1 MHSSLFSR
9 VRFALQRYI
18 NTQPIAALCLGTAA
32 FLAALSAALWWGQI
46 QRGQGL
52 RDDLNAL
59 RQKSRAAPALAKKSD
74 EIPPLPV
81 FRSSELVGALQH
93 AGTGSGLAM
102 NEISYSLDASAA
114 QPYLRYQV
122 SLSVVGAYPV
132 VRRFIDDIVLEMPN
146 LVLDSIACSRDDIAA
161 ARPVCD
167 LSFSSFYRKDING

>member
-1 MHSSLFSR
+1 M
-9 VRFALQRYI
+9 RFHFRRYI
-18 NTQPIAALCLGTAA
+18 RAQPITALCLGTAV
-32 FLAALSAALWWGQI
+32 FLATLSAALWWGQI
-46 QRGQGL
+46 QRGQVL

-59 RQKSRAAPALAKKSD
+59 RLQWKTAPAVAKKSD
-74 EIPPLPV
+74 EVPLLPI

-132 VRRFIDDIVLEMPN
+132 VRRFIDDIVLGMPN
-146 LVLDSIACSRDDIAA
+146 LVLDSITCSRDDIAA